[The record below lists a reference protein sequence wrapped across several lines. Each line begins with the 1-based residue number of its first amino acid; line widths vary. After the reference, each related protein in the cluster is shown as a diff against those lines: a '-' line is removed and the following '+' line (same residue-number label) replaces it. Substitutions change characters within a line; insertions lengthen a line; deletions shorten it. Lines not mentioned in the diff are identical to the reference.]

1 MLAPTADNVVSL
13 LELLQESGNFRRI
26 MLKVAVHGDHVVTF
40 AVCKPSRQRRGLTKV
55 SAQPDS
61 SDTRVD
67 CGKITQS
74 FICKICAPII
84 HEDKL
89 VFPLNVFH
97 H

>member
-1 MLAPTADNVVSL
+1 VLAPTAYNFVSV
-13 LELLQESGNFRRI
+13 LELLQESWDFRRI

-40 AVCKPSRQRRGLTKV
+40 TVCKPSRQRRGLTKV

-74 FICKICAPII
+74 LICKICAPII
-84 HEDKL
+84 DEDKL
-89 VFPLNVFH
+89 VSPLNLFH